1 MAQGKVKWFSPEKG
15 YGFIIYKDKEDIF
28 VHYTDIAGNGFR
40 MLVEGEWVE
49 FELTK
54 SERGWRARNVRR
66 LGFINPEKE
75 KRENTGKGES
85 YSSRS

>member
-15 YGFIIYKDKEDIF
+15 YGFIIYKDKEEIF

-49 FELTK
+49 FDLTN

-66 LGFINPEKE
+66 LGFTKPTTEKG
-75 KRENTGKGES
+75 KTTGNKES
-85 YSSRS
+85 SSPRS